1 MTNDHFGCWFVFW
14 LSVFYLLLQ
23 YKIESSH
30 KLWSVNWLRTRCRAM
45 DKHFVSSTVLTSGFL
60 LIVTD
65 SFISNQKW
73 EWTSIERG
81 KGGQKIKYNFAQ
93 GLILWIISCFR
104 VIAAQIYI
112 NVCYGYY
119 EVLPIFLSF

>member
-1 MTNDHFGCWFVFW
+1 MFSDCPYFICYYNTKLNQVINYDQSTDSGLVVEPWTN
-14 LSVFYLLLQ
+14 
-23 YKIESSH
+23 I
-30 KLWSVNWLRTRCRAM
+30 
-45 DKHFVSSTVLTSGFL
+45 FVSSTVLTSGFL

-93 GLILWIISCFR
+93 GLIL
-104 VIAAQIYI
+104 
-112 NVCYGYY
+112 
-119 EVLPIFLSF
+119 